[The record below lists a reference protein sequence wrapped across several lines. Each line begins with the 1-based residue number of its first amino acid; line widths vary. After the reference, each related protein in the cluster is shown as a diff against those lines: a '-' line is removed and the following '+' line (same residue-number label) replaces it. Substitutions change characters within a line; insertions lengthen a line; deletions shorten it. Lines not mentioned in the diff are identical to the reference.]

1 MNWRNPSWWP
11 LGRRKSRLSQGS
23 EAALFQGL
31 RIRLTLWYCLVLCA
45 ALVIF
50 SVILYL
56 GARYFLLNPVEDNTA
71 IHAHAHVQQWLRDT
85 PYHGA
90 CPLLGSI
97 GSPGQFGPPSGQPF
111 TMSEIVVCYDQN
123 GSLPSYENTTGLP
136 SAFLNNDL
144 VKSALKTG
152 QPASD
157 IVNGGGTLGSIYRY
171 AQVVRNPV
179 GSGYVGVVLV
189 GESIQAQENALSL
202 ILLLLLGIGGLTLL
216 GAGLG
221 GLFLSDRALV
231 PARLAWRNQQRFIGD
246 AAHELR
252 TPLTLLRADAEVL
265 LRSREH
271 LVSEDAELLEDIVT
285 ETERM
290 SILATNMLT
299 LARLDN
305 NSTHREHEVI
315 SLTDIALADV
325 RRVQALAD
333 QSGISL
339 QVESHYTALVIGDPA
354 LLEQAVLVL
363 LDNAIK
369 YNRPG
374 GRVTIRTEVK
384 DRYAFLEVSDTGIGI
399 AAEHLPHL
407 GERFYRVD
415 KSRSREA
422 GGSGLGLSIARSIAE
437 AHGGAL
443 TLSST
448 PDQGTKVTI
457 KLPLAQGARSDREVD
472 AEESVISLPEKAF

>member
-1 MNWRNPSWWP
+1 MNWRSHAWWP
-11 LGRRKSRLSQGS
+11 LRQRKGRLSQGP

-31 RIRLTLWYCLVLCA
+31 RIRLTLWYSLVLCA

-56 GARYFLLNPVEDNTA
+56 GARYFLLNPVEDDTA
-71 IHAHAHVQQWLRDT
+71 RHAHAHVQQWLT
-85 PYHGA
+85 GSPGA
-90 CPLLGSI
+90 CPLLGSF
-97 GSPGQFGPPSGQPF
+97 GSPGQFGPPF
-111 TMSEIVVCYDQN
+111 TMPETVVCYDQN
-123 GSLPSYENTTGLP
+123 GSLPSYENTSGLP
-136 SAFLNNDL
+136 SAFLNNNL
-144 VKSALKTG
+144 VKSALQTG
-152 QPASD
+152 QPATD

-171 AQVVRNPV
+171 AQVVPKSV
-179 GSGYVGVVLV
+179 GNGYWGVVLV
-189 GESIQAQENALSL
+189 WESIQVQQNALSL
-202 ILLLLLGIGGLTLL
+202 LLLLLLSIGGLTLL

-221 GLFLSDRALV
+221 GLFLADRALV
-231 PARLAWRNQQRFIGD
+231 PARLAWANQQRFIGD

-265 LRSREH
+265 LRSREK
-271 LVSEDAELLEDIVT
+271 LGSEDAELLEDIVT
-285 ETERM
+285 ETNHM
-290 SILATNMLT
+290 STLATNMLT

-305 NSTHREHEVI
+305 NTSHREHEVVN
-315 SLTDIALADV
+315 LADIALAGV

-339 QVESHYTALVIGDPA
+339 QVESNGTALVIGDPV

-369 YNRPG
+369 YNRHG
-374 GRVTIRTEVK
+374 GRVTVGTAVK
-384 DRYAFLEVSDTGIGI
+384 DKYALLEVSDTGIGI
-399 AAEHLPHL
+399 AAEHIPHL

-422 GGSGLGLSIARSIAE
+422 GGTGLGLSIARSIAV

-443 TLSST
+443 TLTSI
-448 PDQGTKVTI
+448 PDQGTTVTLR
-457 KLPLAQGARSDREVD
+457 LPLAHGTRTDRIVD
-472 AEESVISLPEKAF
+472 TPESIISLPEKTF

>member
-11 LGRRKSRLSQGS
+11 LGRRKGRFSQGP

-50 SVILYL
+50 SVILYF
-56 GARYFLLNPVEDNTA
+56 GARYFLLTPVEDNTA
-71 IHAHAHVQQWLRDT
+71 FHAHEHVQQWLRDS
-85 PYHGA
+85 PNRNA
-90 CPLLGSI
+90 CPLLGSF
-97 GSPGQFGPPSGQPF
+97 GLLGQFGPPSGQPF
-111 TMSEIVVCYDQN
+111 TMNEIVVCYDQN
-123 GSLPSYENTTGLP
+123 GSLPSYENTSGLP
-136 SAFLNNDL
+136 SAFLNNNL
-144 VKSALKTG
+144 VKSALQTG
-152 QPASD
+152 QPATD

-171 AQVVRNPV
+171 AQVVPSPV
-179 GSGYVGVVLV
+179 GRGYGVVLV
-189 GESIQAQENALSL
+189 GESIQPQEDALSL
-202 ILLLLLGIGGLTLL
+202 ILILLLSIGGLTLI

-221 GLFLSDRALV
+221 GLFLADRALE

-290 SILATNMLT
+290 STLATNMLT

-315 SLTDIALADV
+315 NLTDIALADV

-339 QVESHYTALVIGDPA
+339 QVEST
-354 LLEQAVLVL
+354 
-363 LDNAIK
+363 
-369 YNRPG
+369 
-374 GRVTIRTEVK
+374 
-384 DRYAFLEVSDTGIGI
+384 
-399 AAEHLPHL
+399 
-407 GERFYRVD
+407 
-415 KSRSREA
+415 
-422 GGSGLGLSIARSIAE
+422 
-437 AHGGAL
+437 
-443 TLSST
+443 
-448 PDQGTKVTI
+448 
-457 KLPLAQGARSDREVD
+457 
-472 AEESVISLPEKAF
+472 